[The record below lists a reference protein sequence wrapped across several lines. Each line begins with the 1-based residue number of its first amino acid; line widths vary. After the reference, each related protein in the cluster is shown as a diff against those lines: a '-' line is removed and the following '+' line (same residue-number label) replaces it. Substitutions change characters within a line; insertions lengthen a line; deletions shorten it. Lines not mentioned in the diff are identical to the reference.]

1 MLTFPKVGN
10 QSTGR
15 RVPRRSLAQDE
26 LSRSRGVFF
35 FEKNMGSFSGSAV
48 FFFNFNLLLVL
59 FNFVMFVFFGKDWL
73 NQFGCW
79 LFWKPTPWF

>member
-35 FEKNMGSFSGSAV
+35 FRKKHGEFFWKCRLFFQFQLVVGSF
-48 FFFNFNLLLVL
+48 
-59 FNFVMFVFFGKDWL
+59 
-73 NQFGCW
+73 
-79 LFWKPTPWF
+79 